1 MKTHWKAAAAVA
13 VVAALALTGCS
24 ANSSGSTGDGDAS
37 SAAKSGGTLT
47 LGVIQVPTTFA
58 ASGLA
63 WADSAPYAQAV
74 YDGLLRAKPDGTI
87 VPWLATKWSWDST
100 NTVLT
105 MDLRKDVKFTD
116 GTPFN
121 ADAAAQN
128 LIRFRDGTAA
138 NKSKLAGVVDA
149 KATGEYTLQITLK
162 APDSAFLWWL
172 TENPGLEESPA
183 AFNSATVATVPVG
196 SGPYVLDTKDTV
208 TGSSYVFT
216 KNPDYFDKRDVHYDK
231 VVMKYYTDS
240 NAILNAIKAGQVN
253 ATTTLDNNSVDQIK
267 AAGFTI
273 DPNALNWS
281 GLDLF
286 DRAGKLNPALAKLQ
300 VRQAI
305 NYAIDR
311 KGMLKAVGAGYG
323 TVTNQIFSTSSP
335 AYSKDL
341 EKQYPYDPKK
351 AKQLLTDA
359 GYPSGF
365 TLNLPEG
372 TGSENTMAL
381 LTQQLGAVGI
391 KVTTTN
397 VGANLLAEV
406 PTGKYAASV
415 MTLSSQPNPSVMWA
429 LDLSNTASWNP
440 FKFDDP
446 KMDAYYNTITTGSSA
461 DAATAAKALGKYI
474 VDQAYFDPWYRPQTT
489 YATDAKTTVKVQ
501 QGNSYPYLW
510 NFAPAQ

>member
-1 MKTHWKAAAAVA
+1 MKTHLKAVA
-13 VVAALALTGCS
+13 VVAVTAALALTGCT
-24 ANSSGSTGDGDAS
+24 ANSSGSTG
-37 SAAKSGGTLT
+37 SATSKSGGTLT

-58 ASGLA
+58 ANGLA

-74 YDGLLRAKPDGTI
+74 YDGLLRATPDGTI

-100 NTVLT
+100 KTVLT
-105 MDLRKDVKFTD
+105 MQLRHDIKFTD

-138 NKSKLAGVVDA
+138 NKSKVADVVDA

-183 AFNSATVATVPVG
+183 AFTSPDVATKPVG

-216 KNPDYFDKRDVHYDK
+216 KNPDYFDKKDVHYDK
-231 VVMKYYTDS
+231 IVMKYFTDS

-253 ATTTLDNNSVDQIK
+253 ATTTLDNNSVEQIK
-267 AAGFTI
+267 AAGFTVE
-273 DPNALNWS
+273 PNALNWE

-286 DRAGKLNPALAKLQ
+286 DRAGKLNPALGKLE

-323 TVTNQIFSTSSP
+323 TVSNQIFSTSSP

-341 EKQYPYDPKK
+341 EKQYPYNPKK
-351 AKQLLTDA
+351 AKQLLADA
-359 GYPSGF
+359 GYPNGF

-372 TGSENTMAL
+372 TDSENTMAL
-381 LTQQLGAVGI
+381 LTQQLGDVGI

-397 VGANLLAEV
+397 VGANLLTEV

-429 LDLSNTASWNP
+429 LDLSSTASWNP
-440 FKFDDP
+440 FTFDDP
-446 KMDAYYNTITTGSSA
+446 KMDAYYNTITTGSTSAA
-461 DAATAAKALGKYI
+461 DAAAKALGKYV
-474 VDQAYFDPWYRPQTT
+474 VDQAYFDPWFRPQTT
-489 YATDAKTTVKVQ
+489 YATDANTTVKVQ

-510 NFAPAQ
+510 NFAPKG